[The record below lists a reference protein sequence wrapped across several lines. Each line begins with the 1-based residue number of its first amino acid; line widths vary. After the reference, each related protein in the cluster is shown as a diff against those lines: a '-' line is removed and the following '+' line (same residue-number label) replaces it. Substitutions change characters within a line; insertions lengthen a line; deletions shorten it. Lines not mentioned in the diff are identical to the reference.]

1 MRTRRLTT
9 TTSGLKVRFE
19 YEIDYG
25 HGAHGVGSSDM
36 QHVMVRPERTPT
48 IAEYNEANTKIDMWF
63 RSMGW
68 QAAKEWRYK
77 SLRIH
82 MGFRRCG
89 RSRLVP
95 LTIPTQ
101 TAYDP

>member
-1 MRTRRLTT
+1 
-9 TTSGLKVRFE
+9 
-19 YEIDYG
+19 
-25 HGAHGVGSSDM
+25 M

-63 RSMGW
+63 RSMG
-68 QAAKEWRYK
+68 AGKRPRSVRYK